1 MYLRGMCAHNVP
13 HINNHAL
20 FLEENFSCKLA
31 QAVCCVVFFVCFVFA
46 EIQRS
51 GSNLVFD

>member
-1 MYLRGMCAHNVP
+1 MQVSAIGLLR
-13 HINNHAL
+13 
-20 FLEENFSCKLA
+20 FL
-31 QAVCCVVFFVCFVFA
+31 CVFCFFA

>member
-20 FLEENFSCKLA
+20 FLENELFMQVNASGLLR
-31 QAVCCVVFFVCFVFA
+31 FFLRVLFLQ
-46 EIQRS
+46 IQRS